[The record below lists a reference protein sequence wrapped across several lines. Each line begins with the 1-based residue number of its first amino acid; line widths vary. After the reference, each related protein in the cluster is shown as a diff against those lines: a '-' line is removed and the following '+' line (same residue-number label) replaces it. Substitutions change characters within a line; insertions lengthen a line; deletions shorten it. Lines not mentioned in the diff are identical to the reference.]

1 MTTITTKSKNEKV
14 QLHMT
19 PLIVGRAN
27 LAAKFSQQKTHLGSG
42 MTVWLVWQTPPH
54 SEADSK

>member
-19 PLIVGRAN
+19 PLRVGKVN
-27 LAAKFSQQKTHLGSG
+27 LAAKFSQQKTHLGKWHDSLAS
-42 MTVWLVWQTPPH
+42 V
-54 SEADSK
+54 ADTTTL